1 MIRPDILT
9 YSGVYFDF
17 VYPENSVISI
27 EDIAHGLSN
36 VCRFAGQ
43 CRHFYSVAQHSVYV
57 SQMMPTKE
65 LALIGLLHD
74 ATEAYIGD
82 VTAPLK
88 QLMPEYKVIER
99 RVHNAIFEY
108 FGLDPDMPPIIKQ
121 VDLRMLATEQQCLM
135 PPHDDEWQLIA
146 GIEPYSMMIDKWATN
161 LIAEDEFLKRFE
173 ELTA

>member
-17 VYPENSVISI
+17 EHPEKSVISI

-43 CRHFYSVAQHSVYV
+43 CKHFYSVAQHSIYV

-65 LALIGLLHD
+65 LALVGLLHD

-99 RVHNAIFEY
+99 RVHNAIFER
-108 FGLDPDMPPIIKQ
+108 FGLDPKMPPIIKQ
-121 VDLRMLATEQQCLM
+121 VDLRMLATEQQQLM

-146 GIEPYSMMIDKWATN
+146 GIEPYSMKIERWYTQDSAYSAFIN
-161 LIAEDEFLKRFE
+161 RFE
-173 ELTA
+173 ELAR